1 MRCICLFSSS
11 LDICQIKPWQSEQI
25 FLNIAFLHVSK
36 HCAFNCCEN
45 TKFSK
50 TEKKEN
56 EKVQETATLQK
67 LDANWNIDRSTQY
80 QTTTSSPVGPSL
92 AGERVHVAF
101 FRINPAGPHG

>member
-45 TKFSK
+45 TKSSK

-56 EKVQETATLQK
+56 EKVQETGTFCFLK
-67 LDANWNIDRSTQY
+67 CLGHDEHM
-80 QTTTSSPVGPSL
+80 TTCTCM
-92 AGERVHVAF
+92 
-101 FRINPAGPHG
+101 